1 MQHSLQELRE
11 REKAELRER
20 ERKME
25 EMLASEQ
32 EENRKRQEES
42 DREYMEIRRQLQKD
56 IATDNKRKFVLGLI
70 GTLSSVVIGVISL
83 CVSR

>member
-42 DREYMEIRRQLQKD
+42 DREYKEIRRQLQKD

>member
-1 MQHSLQELRE
+1 
-11 REKAELRER
+11 
-20 ERKME
+20 
-25 EMLASEQ
+25 MLASEQ

>member
-1 MQHSLQELRE
+1 MQELRE

-83 CVSR
+83 FVSRQPE